1 MSSALPAIGG
11 WQPANAAPCFA
22 GPGLAHAA
30 RQCRQPAFVL
40 QDPQTGAVGVGLGGA
55 AVPQGAAGCWPL
67 LSTLSPLYP
76 EWLGSRDF
84 TATHGLRFAY
94 VAGAMANGIATA
106 RLVAEMATAGC
117 LGFFGAAGLAFG
129 RVQEGL
135 DEIAR
140 LLPDPAL
147 PWGSNLIHSPQE
159 PDLERA
165 VADLYVQRGV
175 KRVSASAYMK
185 LTPAIVRYAAAG
197 LRQDGH
203 GAVVREHHVFAKIS
217 RPETATHFLKP
228 APKRIL
234 DALVAEGALTADEAR
249 LAAHVPVATALI
261 VESDSGGH
269 TDNRPLA
276 ALFPVIQGVRDALAP
291 GVHLGAAGGLG
302 APQAVAAAYALG
314 ADFVLTGSVN
324 QACIESGLSEDGRKM
339 LAQADLADVIMAP
352 AADMFELGVEVQ
364 VLRRGTMFAQR
375 GHKLYELYRSYGS
388 LDEIPAKD
396 RQRIERDVLRE
407 SFSQAWANTRAFWM
421 ERDPREAEKA
431 ERDPR
436 HKMALVFRS
445 YLGRSSRWAIT
456 GDQGRRGDYQI
467 WCGPAM
473 GAFNRWAKG
482 SFLEAPEQR
491 TAVQVAR
498 NLLEGAAVVTRASQL
513 RAAGVPMPA
522 EAFAFAP
529 RPLG

>member
-1 MSSALPAIGG
+1 MSSALPSIGG
-11 WQPANAAPCFA
+11 WQPTTEAPRFA
-22 GPGLAHAA
+22 GAALAEAA
-30 RQCRQPAFVL
+30 RQFRQTAFVL
-40 QDPQTGAVGVGLGGA
+40 QDPQTGAVGVGLGGSA
-55 AVPQGAAGCWPL
+55 TPAGAGTWPL
-67 LSTLSPLYP
+67 LSSLSPLYP
-76 EWLGSRDF
+76 EWLGSRAF
-84 TATHGLRFAY
+84 TAAHGLRFSY

-117 LGFFGAAGLAFG
+117 LGFFGAAGLAFP
-129 RVQEGL
+129 RVEAGL
-135 DEIAR
+135 NEIAR
-140 LLPDPAL
+140 LLPDPTL

-197 LRQDGH
+197 LRQAPDGTVH
-203 GAVVREHHVFAKIS
+203 REHHVFAKIS
-217 RPETATHFLKP
+217 RPEVATHFLKP
-228 APKRIL
+228 APKRVL
-234 DALVAEGALTADEAR
+234 DALVAEGALSPDEAR

-302 APQAVAAAYALG
+302 APQAVAAAYGLG

-324 QACIESGLSEDGRKM
+324 QACVESGLSEDGRKM

-375 GHKLYELYRSYGS
+375 GHKLYDLYRTYGS
-388 LDEIPAKD
+388 LEEIPGPD
-396 RQRIERDVLRE
+396 RSKLERDVFRE
-407 SFSQAWANTRAFWM
+407 SVDQAWANTRAFWM
-421 ERDPREAEKA
+421 DRDPREAAKA
-431 ERDPR
+431 EADPR

-456 GDQGRRGDYQI
+456 GDAGRRGDYQI

-498 NLLEGAAVVTRASQL
+498 NLLEGAAVVTRANQL

-522 EAFAFAP
+522 EAFSFAP
-529 RPLG
+529 RPLR